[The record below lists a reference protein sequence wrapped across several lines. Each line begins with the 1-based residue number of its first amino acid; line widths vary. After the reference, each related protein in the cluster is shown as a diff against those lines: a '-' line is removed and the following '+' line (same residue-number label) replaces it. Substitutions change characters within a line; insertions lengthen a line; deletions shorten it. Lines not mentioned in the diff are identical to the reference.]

1 MIPPRAD
8 IDARLRLGAV
18 RLPALPEIL
27 LNLLE
32 LYRRDD
38 AQLSEFAELIS
49 RDAAMATKLMAVA
62 NSAAYRHRGPV
73 GSVERALAVLG
84 TETVKT
90 LVISQSVFQAFYGLP
105 ALRDTDL
112 RPFWQHALL
121 AASAARQLARL
132 WDYPREDEAYLAGL
146 LHDIGRLGLL
156 AAAPQDYATAFAT
169 EDDAGLCQLE
179 QRLWRVSHAEAG
191 AWLVERWRLD
201 GSLADSVRYHHEPVA
216 RLAALHP
223 LLRIVALAHRV
234 AEHAAAPG
242 AEDAPLG
249 ALADAAAALG
259 IDPAALG
266 GVVRMAR
273 QQLDAAARSLGIEW
287 PAEGDAGS
295 ARLARLSADA
305 AAERLRVALSP
316 MMVAATVLNDLP
328 LAGDES
334 ALLQRLADAAR
345 IVFQFGEVV
354 VMLPDASGRGLRW
367 LGATSAAEIAAAL
380 PMQWTEFSLPT
391 QPGTRVGDGLAA
403 RQPVFL
409 ARDAA
414 TPLEIAEDQLLRL
427 LATDQLVLLPLPAG
441 DARGERR
448 PPAALVCVG
457 DAALMAH
464 LRLRRELLA
473 AFLVQAQALR
483 TRAQALQ
490 AVGERERAELV
501 ARHAL
506 GLRDLA
512 HEVNNPLS
520 IIQNYLSLLDVKLAA
535 GGRDASIGQD
545 IGVLQ
550 QEVARVGR
558 LVRALAEPAGAP
570 PQAVDVNAAIT
581 DVVRLFRQSGGG
593 LAGAA
598 AVDIV
603 DHPHPGGAQVLAG
616 RDALRQI
623 LVNLVKNA
631 VEALG
636 AIEAGTGR
644 VVVAHNGLVNRDGR
658 LMVEISVRDN
668 GPGMAP
674 ETLAGLFTAPTAGEA
689 GRAGRGRG
697 LAIVQGLVHG
707 LGGWVQCRSGVG
719 GTCVDVFLPHR
730 AADPAAPASEP

>member
-1 MIPPRAD
+1 M
-8 IDARLRLGAV
+8 
-18 RLPALPEIL
+18 PALPEIL

-223 LLRIVALAHRV
+223 LLRIV
-234 AEHAAAPG
+234 
-242 AEDAPLG
+242 
-249 ALADAAAALG
+249 
-259 IDPAALG
+259 
-266 GVVRMAR
+266 
-273 QQLDAAARSLGIEW
+273 
-287 PAEGDAGS
+287 
-295 ARLARLSADA
+295 LSADA

-427 LATDQLVLLPLPAG
+427 LATDQLV
-441 DARGERR
+441 
-448 PPAALVCVG
+448 
-457 DAALMAH
+457 AALMAH

-570 PQAVDVNAAIT
+570 PQAVDVNAA
-581 DVVRLFRQSGGG
+581 
-593 LAGAA
+593 AA